1 MAAEARPPF
10 RGDYVEGSVVVF
22 DRAQARAV
30 YSLGYFGKPL
40 GVPKPKGA
48 DFDEPLVL
56 DLIEARYLIEEGY
69 LEVYREGRRMTA
81 EEVAEAGRA
90 NYSKYDDLYSVYRDL
105 RKRGYY
111 VSTGIKFGSDF
122 AVYVYGP
129 GIDHA
134 PFIVLVRS
142 EDEQLW
148 ATDIVRAGRL
158 STTVK
163 KNFLIATVDRERGHV
178 RYLSISWA
186 RM

>member
-1 MAAEARPPF
+1 MPSGTGASY
-10 RGDYVEGSVVVF
+10 RGEYLEGSVVVF
-22 DRAQARAV
+22 DKTQSRSI
-30 YSLGYFGKPL
+30 YSLGFFGKPL
-40 GVPKPKGA
+40 GIPKPKGTQ
-48 DFDEPLVL
+48 FDEPLVL
-56 DLIEARYLIEEGY
+56 DLIEARYLMEEGY
-69 LEVYREGRRMTA
+69 LEVYRDGVRMST
-81 EEVAEAGRA
+81 EELIEAGRA
-90 NYSKYDDLYSVYRDL
+90 SYSKYEELYLVYRDL

-142 EDEQLW
+142 KEEELW

-158 STTVK
+158 STTVR
-163 KNFLIATVDRERGHV
+163 KNFLIATPDLEKGLV